1 LPISLASPSRI
12 YPDSIR
18 RRLFKGMGANV
29 LGQVINLG
37 SRVILVPL
45 SLHAWGANVYGE
57 WLVLSS
63 FVAYLSLTDMGG
75 QLYIVNRLTQAYA
88 QKDDLL
94 FRRVLHTGLALFL
107 ILPTTVFLIFVTTI
121 SVISPESIL
130 QITHTDH
137 QTVVWVIGL
146 LAFQLVFSLPQG
158 ILLGVYRAVGLLAR
172 GVMLAN
178 LLQILQLF
186 LTAGILWNGGGMVWV
201 AGVQIIP
208 SFLIVCL
215 ALIELNQRFPQ
226 LSLFSLKDAH
236 VSLGKTFIKPSL
248 HFLSIQLSN
257 SFSIQGTILV
267 VGALLGSVQVVVFS
281 TIRTMA
287 NIMRQLLGLIAHT
300 AWPEMTRLDAERDAD
315 KLFILFRAILRTTLL
330 IATAFTIILHYWGS
344 SLYHLWLGQ
353 AVAYQQTV
361 MDLLLA
367 YVLQQVFWTACGN
380 ILMAIN
386 RHHTLSMTVL
396 ISSSLAIVFAFL
408 GGHYWGL
415 EGVVIGV
422 IVSDVMF
429 PFWYVPYLVSKYKA
443 RFSSMFYVTE
453 IAPVISA
460 ITAAILIP
468 WSIPI
473 ILILLFVWWMRCLP
487 GQGLLLRRWAWV
499 CKFVGER

>member
-1 LPISLASPSRI
+1 
-12 YPDSIR
+12 
-18 RRLFKGMGANV
+18 MGANV
-29 LGQVINLG
+29 LGQVINLC
-37 SRVILVPL
+37 SRLILVPL

-88 QKDDLL
+88 QKDNLL

-201 AGVQIIP
+201 AGAQIIP
-208 SFLIVCL
+208 SFLIACL

-226 LSLFSLKDAH
+226 FSLFSLKDAR
-236 VSLGKTFIKPSL
+236 VSLGKTFIKPSF
-248 HFLSIQLSN
+248 HFLSIQLSY

-287 NIMRQLLGLIAHT
+287 NVMRQLLGLISHT
-300 AWPEMTRLDAERDAD
+300 AWPEMTRLDSERDGV
-315 KLFILFRAILRTTLL
+315 KLFILFRVILRSTLLMTTVLAIL
-330 IATAFTIILHYWGS
+330 LHYWGGT
-344 SLYHLWLGQ
+344 LYHLWLGES
-353 AVAYQQTV
+353 VPYQQGV
-361 MDLLLA
+361 MDLFLV
-367 YVLQQVFWTACGN
+367 YVLQQVFWTASSN
-380 ILMAIN
+380 LLMAIN
-386 RHHTLSMTVL
+386 HHHALAKAL
-396 ISSSLAIVFAFL
+396 LASSVMSIALAFL
-408 GGHYWGL
+408 GGHYFGI
-415 EGVVIGV
+415 EGVVTGI
-422 IVSDVMF
+422 IASDLLL
-429 PFWYVPYLVSKYKA
+429 PCWYVPFLLMQYEPH
-443 RFSSMFYVTE
+443 FSSTFYMKE
-453 IAPVISA
+453 IGPAVAGFIIA
-460 ITAAILIP
+460 LLIP
-468 WSIPI
+468 WSVPVVFA
-473 ILILLFVWWMRCLP
+473 LFLFWWIQCLP
-487 GQGLLLRRWAWV
+487 GQGLLLKRWA
-499 CKFVGER
+499 